1 MPMDVGTACTSLL
14 YFEKFL
20 TDTELLT
27 ELNIHVLLTYM
38 HAGGSPANV
47 CDKECLSSP
56 ELLCRY
62 FNLLCNRHIYTER
75 ETENLLYITYTDCDI
90 HAVHVGQKRS
100 RCGHCAGCHRDN
112 CGSFKARPF
121 T

>member
-1 MPMDVGTACTSLL
+1 MDVGTAFTSHL
-14 YFEKFL
+14 YIEKFLTNTQL

-47 CDKECLSSP
+47 CDKEGPSSP

-62 FNLLCNRHIYTER
+62 FTPTLQQTHIYRER
-75 ETENLLYITYTDCDI
+75 NRVAERTDVRTDTTYTDCDI

-100 RCGHCAGCHRDN
+100 QCGHCAGC
-112 CGSFKARPF
+112 
-121 T
+121 